1 MKKNRIHIISG
12 LLLILMINSCST
24 TKNTWLSRNYQ
35 ALNTRFNVLYN
46 GRLSYDEGLRNILKS
61 NKDDYSTLLPMFPI
75 SHHKN
80 ATAATSNMDRT
91 IEKCRKSIKLHS
103 IKVKPQ
109 KNYKK
114 ENLPEYKLFY
124 NQEEFNPELKN
135 AWILLGQAE
144 FHKADFLGASSTFS
158 YIARHYSTDKT
169 MVATCQLWIVRSY
182 AEMGWI
188 YEAEQVLSQ
197 VKQDDVTPSII
208 GLFASTN
215 ADLLLKRKQY
225 KEAIPFLQ
233 LALSKESDKQMK
245 MRFSYLLAQLYQKTN
260 DNKNAYAAYSRVIKM
275 NPPFEMDFYA
285 RVNRTQLD
293 IGNITKVRN
302 ELKKMLKKGSNKEYL
317 DQIYYAIGNTYL
329 HHADTLKAIEN
340 YRLSV
345 KKSTRKSIDQGVT
358 LVTLGDIYYKRHNYV
373 DAQPCYDEASKIIS
387 NESEDYARVSRRAET
402 LSELIVQYNTVQL
415 QDSLQQLATLS
426 ENERM
431 AVVLKIIEKLKA
443 DEKAAAQQANITAQ
457 QSLTENELGNM
468 APIGM
473 NMPGNTGDWYFY
485 NPDILRSGLS
495 AFLKK
500 WGNRKLEDNWRRTD
514 KAASLFNDQNST
526 SNSQQSDSVS
536 ATVKTDVITDN
547 KKPEFYLRQIPV
559 TPAQIQQSNA
569 QIASAL
575 FAMGQIYKDKIEDTP
590 LAVSSFENFIHR
602 FSSDE
607 RVPDAYFQ
615 LYLMEIKN
623 GNQNQAEVYRQKLLT
638 QFPHSKYH
646 DVLLQPNYV
655 QRLEEMYHE
664 QDSIYSLTYH
674 AYNQNDFK
682 TVFKNV
688 QFIQKNYPLSTLM
701 PKFLFLNALSIG
713 KSESPDKFR
722 VALDSL
728 VTDYPQSD
736 VSGMAKDIMALIKQ
750 GKVAQTGTTGG
761 SLLAKRQEEE
771 IQTANNDTISRQF
784 SSDKQTKHRVLFITS
799 DSIQALYNLQ
809 YQIASYNFSRFMIKD
824 FDLVIN
830 RIDST
835 QQALSV
841 TNFESYNEAQWYLS
855 SIESD
860 SIISSLIRKFNIESV
875 IISEDNFGLLRST
888 FKLNDYLAFLKNQK
902 ENPELIAQT
911 SIKHKSV
918 PVLPVKENKSSDQNQ
933 RFNSSASKTEKP
945 ISQAVNP
952 EPIKNNTAKPSTPVI
967 QTLTDKTPTGNTT
980 TNSTDKTET
989 ISANKPTVT
998 IPKPAPA
1005 QVLPKE
1011 AEVPLFKGLYAYK
1024 ENELHYIA
1032 IDVLSGKIDFDKIKA
1047 SFDSYNTQNYSM
1059 LNLKTSLENINN
1071 QQVII
1076 IGSFQDAKIAKSYL
1090 LRMVKQNSLFEGLK
1104 NADYRNLLG
1113 SQKNLNIAV
1122 QQNSLNTYF
1131 EFMQTYYLK

>member
-1 MKKNRIHIISG
+1 
-12 LLLILMINSCST
+12 MINSCST

-46 GRLSYDEGLRNILKS
+46 GRLSYDEGLRNILKA
-61 NKDDYSTLLPMFPI
+61 NKDDYSTLIPMFPI

-80 ATAATSNMDRT
+80 AAAATSNMDRT

-158 YIARHYSTDKT
+158 YIERHYSTDKT

-215 ADLLLKRKQY
+215 ADLLLKRGQY
-225 KEAIPFLQ
+225 NEAIPFLQ

-260 DNKNAYAAYSRVIKM
+260 DNKNAYAAYSRVLKM

-293 IGNITKVRN
+293 IGNITNVRN

-340 YRLSV
+340 YKLSV

-373 DAQPCYDEASKIIS
+373 AAQPCYDEASKIIS

-415 QDSLQQLATLS
+415 QDSLQRLATLS

-431 AVVLKIIEKLKA
+431 AIVLKIIEKLKA
-443 DEKAAAQQANITAQ
+443 DEKAAAQQAKMTAQ

-485 NPDILRSGLS
+485 NPDILRSGQA

-514 KAASLFNDQNST
+514 KAASLFNDQNLT
-526 SNSQQSDSVS
+526 SNSQQTDSAS
-536 ATVKTDVITDN
+536 ATVKADAVTDN

-559 TPAQIQQSNA
+559 TAAQLQQSNA

-590 LAVSSFENFIHR
+590 LAISTFENFIQL

-623 GNQNQAEVYRQKLLT
+623 GNQDQAEVYRQKLLT
-638 QFPHSKYH
+638 QYPHSKYH
-646 DVLLQPNYV
+646 DALVQPNYV

-664 QDSIYSLTYH
+664 QDSIYSLTYQ

-688 QFIQKNYPLSTLM
+688 QFIQKNDPLSTLM

-736 VSGMAKDIMALIKQ
+736 VSGMAKDIMALMKQ
-750 GKVAQTGTTGG
+750 GKIAKTGTTGG
-761 SLLAKRQEEE
+761 TLLAKRQEEE
-771 IQTANNDTISRQF
+771 TQTANNDTISRQF

-855 SIESD
+855 SIASD
-860 SIISSLIRKFNIESV
+860 SIISSLIRKFDIQSV
-875 IISEDNFGLLRST
+875 IISEDNFGLLRTT
-888 FKLNDYLAFLKNQK
+888 FKLNDYLAFLKKQK

-911 SIKHKSV
+911 STKKKSARI
-918 PVLPVKENKSSDQNQ
+918 LPVEENKSSDQNQ
-933 RFNSSASKTEKP
+933 RFNSSSSKAEKP
-945 ISQAVNP
+945 LSQAVHL
-952 EPIKNNTAKPSTPVI
+952 EPIKNDTVKPSTQAI
-967 QTLTDKTPTGNTT
+967 QTMTDKTATGSNTT
-980 TNSTDKTET
+980 ISSTAKTET
-989 ISANKPTVT
+989 ISSNKPTQSV
-998 IPKPAPA
+998 PPAPA
-1005 QVLPKE
+1005 QILPKE
-1011 AEVPLFKGLYAYK
+1011 PAVPLFKGLYAYK

-1047 SFDSYNTQNYSM
+1047 SFDSYNTQNYSL
-1059 LNLKTSLENINN
+1059 LNLKTTLENINN

-1090 LRMVKQNSLFEGLK
+1090 LRMVKQNALFEGLK

-1131 EFMQTYYLK
+1131 EFMQAYYLK